1 MVVLAS
7 LLIDLGLAEGI
18 ETIKL
23 GLTFS
28 SFLYDSSVHS
38 HHHPAHAARKKEET

>member
-1 MVVLAS
+1 MVALAS

-28 SFLYDSSVHS
+28 PILYDSSVHS
-38 HHHPAHAARKKEET
+38 HHHPAHTA

>member
-28 SFLYDSSVHS
+28 SFLYDYSVHS
-38 HHHPAHAARKKEET
+38 HHHPAHTA